1 MFSFLFRIVLL
12 EKISG
17 VRSVCETCCRE
28 SSDLRAEAPTT
39 EEGVA
44 VCPLG
49 LATAVERAVVSVV
62 IVGSMAVLLL
72 YGFLAVRAVTALRA
86 YCRAG
91 CRTGL
96 QDLAILLENG
106 ADDDIDVPDV
116 AERACSE
123 PVARASTPV
132 RPGPVRR
139 GMESVF
145 TPWTQVLD

>member
-1 MFSFLFRIVLL
+1 MFSCLFRIVLL
-12 EKISG
+12 EKIAG
-17 VRSVCETCCRE
+17 VRSVCETCCRAA
-28 SSDLRAEAPTT
+28 DLRAEAPTT

-116 AERACSE
+116 AERACAE